1 VYEDHGVANA
11 LPVLDDTTRRDEV
24 TRLRRARPKSWAL
37 RASGASVLLLV
48 LGSWCFGGF
57 SLSESLSARR
67 RANFGRFL
75 EEVVPYPLRIDG
87 PTARSLWTWTDDL
100 LARRGWEAAKQTA
113 ALSIAAIVLAG
124 AWGLLLSPAAARN
137 VASPDPF
144 GTPGGATNRGSR
156 LAWKAVVAATRL
168 LLTFARA
175 IPEYVWAFLLLAMLG
190 RQAWPAVLALALHNA
205 GILGRLGAEVVENV
219 EPGAPRALRALGGTR
234 LQVAAVGVLPLVLP
248 RLLLYFFY
256 RWETCVREATV
267 LGLLGFT
274 SLGYWVADARARD
287 RYDEM
292 MLFILLG
299 AGIVLAGDVASAVTR
314 AFVRRAA

>member
-1 VYEDHGVANA
+1 VTHA
-11 LPVLDDTTRRDEV
+11 LPVLDYATRFNQV
-24 TRLRRARPKSWAL
+24 KRLRRERPKSWVL
-37 RASGASVLLLV
+37 RGSGAAVLV
-48 LGSWCFGGF
+48 LVVGSWCFGGF

-67 RANFGRFL
+67 RANFARFV
-75 EEVVPYPLRIDG
+75 EEVVPYPLRTTT
-87 PTARSLWTWTDDL
+87 PTPQSLWTWTNAL

-113 ALSIAAIVLAG
+113 ALSVAAIVLAG
-124 AWGLLLSPAAARN
+124 ALGLLLSPPAARN
-137 VASPDPF
+137 VASPEPF
-144 GTPGGATNRGSR
+144 GTPGGATSR
-156 LAWKAVVAATRL
+156 ASRFAWRIVVGFTRL
-168 LLTFARA
+168 LLTFFRA

-219 EPGAPRALRALGGTR
+219 EPGAPRALRALGATR

-274 SLGYWVADARARD
+274 SLGYWIADARARD

-299 AGIVLAGDVASAVTR
+299 AGIVLVGDVVSAVTR